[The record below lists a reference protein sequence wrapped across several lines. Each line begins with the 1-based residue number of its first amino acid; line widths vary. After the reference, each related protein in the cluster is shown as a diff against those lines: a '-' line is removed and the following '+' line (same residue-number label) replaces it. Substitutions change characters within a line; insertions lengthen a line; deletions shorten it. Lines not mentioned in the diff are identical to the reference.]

1 MKKEHFEKIIVM
13 LIMKYLYD
21 NKLSVFNK
29 MNDYILENPNL
40 TPNIETIMNLL
51 NLTYLT
57 EEIELDDDI
66 IESNNDLLVWSI
78 DFQMD

>member
-57 EEIELDDDI
+57 EEIELDDGI